1 MFKRSRLSGLFRF
14 RGYIYYENTMVMRKI
29 HISEEQFNCLRKK
42 LDEINLNGDEALN
55 AANGNASQAA
65 RTVIQGAKDDGVSTD
80 NSATSVSFS
89 NDALKQNGVYETS
102 ITKKTIK
109 EAKIA
114 NLKKNSI
121 RFSKRDIN

>member
-1 MFKRSRLSGLFRF
+1 
-14 RGYIYYENTMVMRKI
+14 MRKI

-121 RFSKRDIN
+121 RFSKRDIHY